1 MYTLLYL
8 EWITNT
14 DLLYRSWNSAQSYVA
29 AWMEGG
35 LGENGYMHTYGLSP
49 VTVHL
54 KLSQHCQSATAQY
67 KIKFFKKEMNM
78 LEADP
83 QLLNQNLLDWGPAIW
98 VFKVL
103 PVILMS
109 SKIRELLD

>member
-1 MYTLLYL
+1 
-8 EWITNT
+8 
-14 DLLYRSWNSAQSYVA
+14 
-29 AWMEGG
+29 
-35 LGENGYMHTYGLSP
+35 
-49 VTVHL
+49 
-54 KLSQHCQSATAQY
+54 
-67 KIKFFKKEMNM
+67 M